1 MTAALWSGFYFPLQ
15 CYNAH
20 IIPGKRYGMRNLL
33 STKWLQDLSDQQKD
47 VLLGLFIVLIVAVL
61 YYFQWAF
68 YLTGLEGSKVNV
80 DQPERYF
87 WWANDSRSY
96 RSAGEWLFGREI
108 TNAIGERP
116 WLYPFLLGLA
126 RTLFGV
132 RAEGVLW
139 ISQFLMW
146 LASGLFIY
154 LALQNGTKSTIL
166 SMIGA
171 GIFFSHPSPLIL
183 TFHGMTESLNILLI
197 AMFCW
202 VLTTDIRNRYYFAI
216 LLVSLATV
224 TKPIYLVFLILLTI
238 YVFARY
244 KETPRMRQI
253 GVIALLLAPIWI
265 QLILSTLA
273 IGKPTISTIGAY
285 TFKNYLVA
293 DVHLRVEGLQWRES
307 MKAIEDW
314 DLQKQL
320 TYLWEHQR
328 ETALAY
334 RRHIIDSNLLTGS
347 FFTLG
352 EGNRL
357 AEFVRTAN
365 ATAAYLHL
373 LMLPILVYYLVSSK
387 YQDNKEPIAL
397 LYICFVIQIL
407 TTGIST
413 GQEDRLIITALPL
426 WIIAYI
432 LTLAGLATHR
442 FNNNI
447 QPFDSSNSLA

>member
-1 MTAALWSGFYFPLQ
+1 MKSLFPPRWTQNLTA
-15 CYNAH
+15 
-20 IIPGKRYGMRNLL
+20 
-33 STKWLQDLSDQQKD
+33 QQKD
-47 VLLGLFIVLIVAVL
+47 VLLGLFVVLVVAVF

-68 YLTGLEGSKVNV
+68 YLTSLEGSKVNV
-80 DQPERYF
+80 DQPERFF

-96 RSAGEWLFGREI
+96 RSAGEWLFGREV

-116 WLYPFLLGLA
+116 WLYPLLLGLA
-126 RTLFGV
+126 RTLFGGS
-132 RAEGVLW
+132 AEAVLW
-139 ISQFLMW
+139 VSQFLMW

-166 SMIGA
+166 SIIGA

-197 AMFCW
+197 AILCW
-202 VLTTDIRNRYYFAI
+202 VLTTKIKNRYYFVI

-224 TKPIYLVFLILLTI
+224 TKPIYLSFLILLI
-238 YVFARY
+238 LY
-244 KETPRMRQI
+244 
-253 GVIALLLAPIWI
+253 VIAQHNQAPRLIQLGWITLLLAPIWI
-265 QLILSTLA
+265 QLILSTIS

-293 DVHLRVEGLQWRES
+293 DVHLRVEGLEWRES

-314 DLQKQL
+314 DLQQQL
-320 TYLWEHQR
+320 TYLWDHQR

-334 RRHIIDSNLLTGS
+334 RRHIVDTNLWTGS

-357 AEFVRTAN
+357 AEFARIAN
-365 ATAAYLHL
+365 AIAAYLHL
-373 LMLPILVYYLVSSK
+373 LMLPIMSYYLLSSK
-387 YQDNKEPIAL
+387 YWGNKETVAL
-397 LYICFVIQIL
+397 LYICFVLQIL

-426 WIIAYI
+426 WTVAY
-432 LTLAGLATHR
+432 LLVYAGIR
-442 FNNNI
+442 NNSVV
-447 QPFDSSNSLA
+447 PSLPISQ

>member
-1 MTAALWSGFYFPLQ
+1 
-15 CYNAH
+15 
-20 IIPGKRYGMRNLL
+20 MRNLL
-33 STKWLQDLSDQQKD
+33 SRKWLQDLSGQQKD
-47 VLLGLFIVLIVAVL
+47 VLLGLFIVLVVATL

-116 WLYPFLLGLA
+116 WFYPFMLGLA
-126 RTLFGV
+126 RTLFGGN
-132 RAEGVLW
+132 AEGVLW
-139 ISQFLMW
+139 VSQFLMW

-166 SMIGA
+166 SMTGA

-183 TFHGMTESLNILLI
+183 TFHGMTESLNIFLI
-197 AMFCW
+197 AIFCW
-202 VLTTDIRNRYYFAI
+202 FLTTDMDKRYYFAT

-224 TKPIYLVFLILLTI
+224 TKPIYLLFLVLLII
-238 YVFARY
+238 YVIARN
-244 KETPRMRQI
+244 KRTPRLRQI
-253 GVIALLLAPIWI
+253 GIVALLLLPIWI
-265 QLILSTLA
+265 QLVLSTLA

-314 DLQKQL
+314 DLQQQL
-320 TYLWEHQR
+320 SYLWDHQR
-328 ETALAY
+328 EAALAY
-334 RRHIIDSNLLTGS
+334 RRHIIDSNLWTGS

-357 AEFVRTAN
+357 TEFARSAN
-365 ATAAYLHL
+365 AIAAYAHL
-373 LMLPILVYYLVSSK
+373 LMLPIVIYYLMSPK
-387 YQDNKEPIAL
+387 YGDNKETVAL

-407 TTGIST
+407 IAGIST

-426 WIIAYI
+426 WIVAYI
-432 LTLAGLATHR
+432 LTLAGFTTRLPKNTMELV
-442 FNNNI
+442 
-447 QPFDSSNSLA
+447 DSSNSL